1 MIASYL
7 QKLRMFSRDARL
19 FLFTFA
25 LWGGF
30 FGIHGV
36 LFNLYLLRLGYG
48 PEFVGWVN
56 GLGRLTFGLSSL
68 PAGALGGRLGN
79 RRAIIVGMCLG
90 VAGFGLLPLAELIP
104 VALRQG
110 WVLTTFLLGWLGG
123 ALYVVNCNP
132 FLMGATTAEERNHVF
147 SVRAAL
153 IPLVGFAG
161 SLVGGLLPGLFAR
174 AFGISPDQA
183 ASYRYP
189 LFLAAALLI
198 PGVPILWATHEVAT
212 EEEQKRVTN
221 VGAAPYGLIALLA
234 LVILLQSTGAEVPF
248 LNIYLDADLHVP
260 TSLIGVLMAVGQALA
275 VPSILVVPLLIERW
289 GQFRTVLVGTIGM
302 ALSLLPLALVP
313 HWGAA
318 SLGYVGATALGRI
331 VTPTFTVYTQE
342 IVPPRSRALMSG
354 AATMASGVSASAMAL
369 GGGYIITAL
378 GFPSLFLTAAGLA
391 ATGALVFWSCFR
403 VPRGAHVRS
412 TVIEGQLA
420 S

>member
-110 WVLTTFLLGWLGG
+110 WVLTTFMLGWLGG
-123 ALYVVNCNP
+123 ALYVVNCHP

-147 SVRAAL
+147 SVREAL
-153 IPLVGFAG
+153 IPLAGVAG
-161 SLVGGLLPGLFAR
+161 SLVGGLLPGLFVR
-174 AFGISPDQA
+174 AFGISLDQA
-183 ASYRYP
+183 ASCRYP
-189 LFLAAALLI
+189 LFLAAALLV
-198 PGVPILWATHEVAT
+198 PGVPALLATHEVAT
-212 EEEQKRVTN
+212 EEEQKRAAN
-221 VGAAPYGLIALLA
+221 AGAAPYGLIALLA
-234 LVILLQSTGAEVPF
+234 LVVLLRPAQVPF
-248 LNIYLDADLHVP
+248 LNVYLDAGLHVS
-260 TSLIGVLMAVGQALA
+260 TSSIGVLMAVGQALA
-275 VPSILVVPLLIERW
+275 VPSILVAPLLIDHW
-289 GQFRTVLVGTIGM
+289 GQFGTILVGTIGT
-302 ALSLLPLALVP
+302 AFCLLPLALVP

-318 SLGYVGATALGRI
+318 SLGYIGATALGLI
-331 VTPTFTVYTQE
+331 VRPAFTVYTQE

-354 AATMASGVSASAMAL
+354 AATMASGVSTSAMAL
-369 GGGYIITAL
+369 GGGYIITAW

-403 VPRGAHVRS
+403 VPRGVHVRS
-412 TVIEGQLA
+412 TVIEGGLA